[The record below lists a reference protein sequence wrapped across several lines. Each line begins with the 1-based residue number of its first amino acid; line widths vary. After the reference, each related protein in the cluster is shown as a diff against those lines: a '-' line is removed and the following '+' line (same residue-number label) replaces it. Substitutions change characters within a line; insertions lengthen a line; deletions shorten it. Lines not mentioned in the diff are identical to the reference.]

1 MSNSL
6 IATADPTNGRMVLSL
21 IWDGAS
27 PPSISRLDPDLVWR
41 FVRGAAPATTTPSV
55 TRTNIV
61 TNPVAGVDLTSY
73 SSEAGAGGAAALSRL
88 ATGGQ
93 PTVAATFARNT
104 WTTAPTSG
112 TAGGV
117 SLGNGAALPV
127 GSSQASVTA
136 SVYVRSSKAQLLA
149 VEVRFLNGATAA
161 GALQG
166 PATAVSANTWTRLSA
181 TITQPINVTTMTM
194 AAVAVAGA
202 GFVQWAAA
210 DTLDVQGAQL
220 ELTTTLGSDFDGR
233 TVGASWAGAPDAS
246 ASTLVLTGT
255 WASSDFEAPVDT
267 PFHYAVR
274 DVTGTTIA
282 SPVYVLPSNS
292 VAWLKHPTRPDWNIR
307 LNLTEMPDLTRAAVS
322 GIFPILGRD
331 TPIAITMPR
340 QAATSAT
347 PLRWL
352 TETAADLVAVPR
364 ILADGSVLLLAIPG
378 ANGFGARWVSPG
390 DLLEPRLGPYGA
402 ESARVWELPFSI
414 VSRPA

>member
-1 MSNSL
+1 MPNS
-6 IATADPTNGRMVLSL
+6 ITATADPTNGRMTLSVVWTGGL
-21 IWDGAS
+21 

-41 FVRGAAPATTTPSV
+41 FVRGAAPATITPTV
-55 TRTNIV
+55 TRTNRV

-104 WTTAPTSG
+104 WTAAPTSG

-117 SLGNGAALPV
+117 SLGNGAALPAAPA
-127 GSSQASVTA
+127 QAITA
-136 SVYVRSSKAQLLA
+136 SVYVRSSKAQLLTIEA
-149 VEVRFLNGATAA
+149 RFLNGAAA
-161 GALQG
+161 NGATQG
-166 PATAVSANTWTRLSA
+166 TAVAVLANTWTRLSVA
-181 TITQPINVTTMTM
+181 VTVPASSTSMTV
-194 AAVAVAGA
+194 AAVATAGA

-210 DTLDVQGAQL
+210 DTLDVQGAL
-220 ELTTTLGSDFDGR
+220 IEAGVLGTYFDGR
-233 TVGASWAGAPDAS
+233 TPGASWAGVADAS
-246 ASTLVLTGT
+246 ASTLVVEGT
-255 WASSDFEAPVDT
+255 WASSDFEAPADT
-267 PFHYAVR
+267 PFHYTVKDSSGATLDSAVL
-274 DVTGTTIA
+274 I
-282 SPVYVLPSNS
+282 LPSFAI
-292 VAWLKHPTRPDWNIR
+292 AWLKHPTRPDWNIR
-307 LNLTEMPDLTRAAVS
+307 LSLTEMPDLTRAAVS
-322 GIFPILGRD
+322 GIFSILGRD

-364 ILADGSVLLLAIPG
+364 ILADGSVLLLSIPG
-378 ANGFGARWVSPG
+378 GNGFGARWVAPG
-390 DLLEPRLGPYGA
+390 DLLEPRLGPYGS